1 MPLKTYREKR
11 SAEKTP
17 EPFGSESTIASRGGA
32 SFVIQKH
39 SARRLHYDFRLEMEG
54 VLRSW
59 AVPKGPS
66 LNPKDKRLAVMVED
80 HPLEYGDFEGVIPTG
95 NYGAGA
101 VIVWDRGTYRVID
114 PPAADPARAVRD
126 GKLDIELN
134 GYKMRG
140 AWTLVR
146 TRYGAANR
154 KTRGGA
160 AGQTAKEQWLLI
172 KKRDSYACAEDVT
185 QDHQRS
191 VLSGLTIEKMRDAT
205 AVEREIS
212 SQLERYGSAKL
223 RDPLEFK
230 YFPLTLANRAEEP
243 FDGNKW
249 IFEMKYDGI
258 RALAI
263 RNGIHPRLYARSG
276 AEVTERYPEVVL
288 AFAALPCDRF
298 VIDGEVV
305 ALDQSGHPSFQLL
318 QRRMHVSDVQA
329 ALRLSLEKPA
339 CIFVFDLLAFDGF
352 DLRGLPLKRRKE
364 LLRELIKGEGPL
376 RYCDHIEARGVAF
389 YGAAESAGL
398 EGIVAKRFDAP
409 YRGRRTGDWI
419 KIKCAKTDR
428 FVIGGWT
435 DPAGSRLHFGALLV
449 GRYEGSSLRFMGRVG
464 TGFDQTSLAKLGR
477 LIRQRAAKDSP
488 FRKPRRGEIA
498 PARGAHFCVPE
509 FVAEIRY
516 SELTDEGA
524 LRHPSFI
531 RLIEDA
537 EAKDCTFEAAG
548 DHEKH
553 QKEAEEPIAD
563 LKSDKTRRKRRENQA
578 SQPRIVTV
586 THPEKVFWPAQRYTK
601 QDLIDYYLAIAKWML
616 PYLKDRPL
624 MMVRYPDGIDG
635 KSFYQKD
642 APGFAPDW
650 IRTERIY
657 SEDSKREISYFV
669 IESAE
674 ALAYVANLG
683 TIPIHIWSSRI
694 GSLEHPDWLLFD
706 IDPKG
711 STTGNA
717 ILVAL
722 EACKALKR
730 VGLRPCVKTS
740 GQLGIHVVVGL
751 RLVYSYEQARSF
763 AELVA
768 RIVVAAIPEVATI
781 ERNTA
786 LRKGR
791 VYIDYLQL
799 GHGKTIAAPFT
810 VRPIAGAPVS
820 APIKL
825 EELTSA
831 LDPASFTIRSMA
843 ARMKRLKF
851 DPFLAAL
858 DDPQNL
864 EDAVPLLERALH
876 AVEF

>member
-1 MPLKTYREKR
+1 M
-11 SAEKTP
+11 A
-17 EPFGSESTIASRGGA
+17 
-32 SFVIQKH
+32 
-39 SARRLHYDFRLEMEG
+39 
-54 VLRSW
+54 
-59 AVPKGPS
+59 
-66 LNPKDKRLAVMVED
+66 
-80 HPLEYGDFEGVIPTG
+80 
-95 NYGAGA
+95 
-101 VIVWDRGTYRVID
+101 
-114 PPAADPARAVRD
+114 PPGADPARAVRD

-134 GYKMRG
+134 GYEARG

-146 TRYGAANR
+146 TRYGAWIRPRPICTWAMAAG

-160 AGQTAKEQWLLI
+160 PGQTEKEQWLLI
-172 KKRDSYACAEDVT
+172 KQRDSYARGEDVT

-191 VLSGLTIEKMRDAT
+191 VLSGLTIEEMRNAT
-205 AVEREIS
+205 EVERGIS
-212 SQLERYGSAKL
+212 SRLKRYGSAKL

-243 FDGNKW
+243 FDGNQW
-249 IFEMKYDGI
+249 IFEIKYDGI

-263 RNGIHPRLYARSG
+263 RDGVHPRLYARSG
-276 AEVTERYPEVVL
+276 AEITERYPEVLL
-288 AFAALPCDRF
+288 ALAALPCDRF

-318 QRRMHVSDVQA
+318 QRRMHLSDA
-329 ALRLSLEKPA
+329 HATLRLSLEKPA
-339 CIFVFDLLAFDGF
+339 CIFVFDLLAFAGF

-364 LLRELIKGEGPL
+364 LLHELIKGEGPL

-389 YGAAESAGL
+389 YGAAERAGL
-398 EGIVAKRFDAP
+398 EGIVAKRSDAP
-409 YRGRRTGDWI
+409 YRGKRTGDWVN
-419 KIKCAKTDR
+419 IKCAKTNR

-449 GRYEGSSLRFMGRVG
+449 GRYEGSALRFMGRVG
-464 TGFDQTSLAKLGR
+464 TGFDQAILAKLGH
-477 LIRQRAAKDSP
+477 LIRQRASKDSP
-488 FRKPRRGEIA
+488 FRKPRRGELA
-498 PARGAHFCVPE
+498 PPRGARFCVPE
-509 FVAEIRY
+509 LVAEIRY

-531 RLIEDA
+531 RLIENA
-537 EAKDCTFEAAG
+537 QAKDCSVEAAG
-548 DHEKH
+548 DDEKSK
-553 QKEAEEPIAD
+553 QAAQELMVD
-563 LKSDKTRRKRRENQA
+563 RKSDKTGKGRENQA
-578 SQPRIVTV
+578 SQLRIVTV
-586 THPEKVFWPAQRYTK
+586 THPEKIFWPAQRYTK
-601 QDLIDYYLAIAKWML
+601 QDLVDYYLAIAKWML
-616 PYLKDRPL
+616 RYLKDRPL
-624 MMVRYPDGIDG
+624 MMVRFPDGIDG

-683 TIPIHIWSSRI
+683 TIPLHVWSSRI

-711 STTGNA
+711 STTSNA

-722 EACKALKR
+722 EACKALRR

-740 GQLGIHVVVGL
+740 GQMGIHVVVGL

-763 AELVA
+763 AELLA

-825 EELTSA
+825 EELTPA
-831 LDPASFTIRSMA
+831 LDPASFTIRNMP

-858 DDPQNL
+858 DDPQTL
-864 EDAVPLLERALH
+864 EDAVPLLEHALH
-876 AVEF
+876 SVEFS